1 MLFKGEIIEGINA
14 RRDINIHENTLF
26 GRGWAVKISCIT
38 SMDEGHEQCSPALV
52 KSSPKPLKKRLAM
65 ALENYSEN
73 RYSYKDAL
81 Q

>member
-1 MLFKGEIIEGINA
+1 MFA
-14 RRDINIHENTLF
+14 RP
-26 GRGWAVKISCIT
+26 C
-38 SMDEGHEQCSPALV
+38 
-52 KSSPKPLKKRLAM
+52 KSSPKPMKKRLAM